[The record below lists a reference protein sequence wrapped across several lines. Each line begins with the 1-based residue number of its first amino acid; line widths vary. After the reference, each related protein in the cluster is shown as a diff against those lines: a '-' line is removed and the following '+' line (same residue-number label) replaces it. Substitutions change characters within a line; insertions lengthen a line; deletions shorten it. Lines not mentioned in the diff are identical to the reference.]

1 VTGWPVVVIAVAT
14 SVMALAVLVL
24 LVGMTAAL
32 RQLGALSRQM
42 TGVLEAMQRDATP
55 TIETVRRT
63 AEEAGR
69 VAVVIREEVQ
79 GLSGTSR
86 EIRERVERTA
96 ARLEER
102 FIEFDTLLDVLQEE
116 LEETVLDVAALL
128 RTTRRGAGLLRGVR
142 RVLGG
147 RR

>member
-1 VTGWPVVVIAVAT
+1 MTGWPVVVIAVAT

>member
-1 VTGWPVVVIAVAT
+1 
-14 SVMALAVLVL
+14 
-24 LVGMTAAL
+24 
-32 RQLGALSRQM
+32 
-42 TGVLEAMQRDATP
+42 
-55 TIETVRRT
+55 
-63 AEEAGR
+63 